1 MPPEPTATV
10 IGAVSAG
17 VGGLVMSA
25 IGIEPQ
31 PIFWALIGA
40 TFGLSFAGQTTRVR
54 SIAVF
59 VCVVLTAALV
69 GSLVA
74 EAYFGNSSG
83 WRNSASWLVAAFFH
97 PLFSALAA
105 AVPNIV
111 QAGLRRFGLG
121 GQP

>member
-10 IGAVSAG
+10 VGAAGAG
-17 VGGLVMSA
+17 VGAFFMAA

-40 TFGLSFAGQTTRVR
+40 TFGLSFAAQTGRWR

-59 VCVVLTAALV
+59 ACVVLTAAMV
-69 GSLVA
+69 GSLLA
-74 EAYFGNSSG
+74 ESYFASSKG
-83 WRNSASWLVAAFFH
+83 WRNAASWTVAAFFH
-97 PLFSALAA
+97 PLFSAVVA
-105 AVPNIV
+105 AVPGVV
-111 QAGLRRFGLG
+111 QAGLRRIGLG

>member
-10 IGAVSAG
+10 VGAVSAG
-17 VGGLVMSA
+17 VGAFVMAA

-40 TFGLSFAGQTTRVR
+40 TFGLSFAGQTGRLR
-54 SIAVF
+54 SIAIF
-59 VCVVLTAALV
+59 GCVVLTAALL

-74 EAYFGNSSG
+74 ESYFANSSG
-83 WRNSASWLVAAFFH
+83 WRNVASWLVAAFFH
-97 PLFSALAA
+97 PLFSALVA
-105 AVPNIV
+105 AVPSIV

-121 GQP
+121 G

>member
-1 MPPEPTATV
+1 MPEPTATLV
-10 IGAVSAG
+10 TAGSAG
-17 VGGLVMSA
+17 VGAFVMAA

-40 TFGLSFAGQTTRVR
+40 TFGLSFAAEAKLLK

-59 VCVVLTAALV
+59 VCVVLTAALA
-69 GSLVA
+69 GSLIA
-74 EAYFGNSSG
+74 EAYFANSSG
-83 WRNSASWLVAAFFH
+83 WRNSASWLAAAFFH
-97 PLFSALAA
+97 PLFSALAG

-121 GQP
+121 SQP